1 MPNDNRPVSLHMRVP
16 GLVLLAFAIA
26 YGIAA
31 AQIEYSF
38 SSDPWGPR
46 AFPLFLAGCLALLSL
61 RYIARPGLS
70 DERPVGALFVRIL
83 TLLALCFFGA
93 ALYPTLGFPLATFLM
108 CAGIA
113 RLFRAT
119 IAQSLTTGVANA
131 AVWYA
136 LFTWIFEV
144 PLPLGSIFGF

>member
-1 MPNDNRPVSLHMRVP
+1 MQNNDLPVSPHMRVP
-16 GLVLLAFAIA
+16 GFVLLTFAIA
-26 YGIAA
+26 YGVAA
-31 AQIEYSF
+31 SGIEYSF

-70 DERPVGALFVRIL
+70 DERPAGALLTRIL
-83 TLLALCFFGA
+83 ILLALCFIGA
-93 ALYPTLGFPLATFLM
+93 ALYPSLGFPAATFLM

-113 RLFRAT
+113 RLFRAS
-119 IAQSLTTGVANA
+119 IVQSLTTGAANA
-131 AVWYA
+131 VVWYA